1 MYEDKDCIIFEAE
14 KDRVE
19 DHPLEIGDEPGSL
32 HHGPV
37 HKELIHQIMLHE
49 DEDTG
54 MSVSLVRYTKGE
66 PSAVHRHT
74 CGKGE
79 YVLRGT
85 LHTEH
90 GDFGPGT
97 LIWWKPGSL
106 MFHGATMQEDCDV
119 LLITDRPFDIEYMG
133 RMVAPGEAF
142 DPKEEFLR

>member
-66 PSAVHRHT
+66 PSAVHRHI

-79 YVLRGT
+79 YVLRGRSIPSM
-85 LHTEH
+85 
-90 GDFGPGT
+90 GISVPARPSG
-97 LIWWKPGSL
+97 GSQ
-106 MFHGATMQEDCDV
+106 ARSCS
-119 LLITDRPFDIEYMG
+119 MG
-133 RMVAPGEAF
+133 RPCRKTAMCS
-142 DPKEEFLR
+142 